1 MKTSIRIINPIA
13 KAMNE
18 GRRREYAHKVIPD
31 KTKYNRKKGN
41 KYGKS
46 NSLDDIERSSWA

>member
-1 MKTSIRIINPIA
+1 MKTRIRIINPIA

-18 GRRREYAHKVIPD
+18 GRRRKYAHKIIPD

-46 NSLDDIERSSWA
+46 NSLDDIERSRWA